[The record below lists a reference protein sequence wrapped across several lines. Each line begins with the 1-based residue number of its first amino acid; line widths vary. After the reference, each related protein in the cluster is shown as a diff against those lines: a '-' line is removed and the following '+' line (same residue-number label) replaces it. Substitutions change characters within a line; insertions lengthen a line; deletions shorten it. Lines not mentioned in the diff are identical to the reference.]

1 MGCELDEVYRPHFA
15 KNLYKSAMTFI
26 PLRNVYCLGPAVAL
40 MVTTITVAT
49 PAQTQATDP
58 LQGEVVN
65 AIAQK
70 TIQKF
75 NTSSC
80 QDLAASMAQGKQDP
94 NSLKD
99 QLTARFVQKL
109 RQDPQLTQEF
119 FDQISTPVLTKLFEC
134 GLVPPQ
140 Q

>member
-1 MGCELDEVYRPHFA
+1 
-15 KNLYKSAMTFI
+15 MTFSS
-26 PLRNVYCLGPAVAL
+26 LKNVYSVGSAIAL
-40 MVTTITVAT
+40 MVMTITVAT
-49 PAQTQATDP
+49 PAQAQTADP
-58 LQGEVVN
+58 LPGEVVN

-99 QLTARFVQKL
+99 QLTARFMQKL
-109 RQDPQLTQEF
+109 RQDPQLTQQF

-134 GLVPPQ
+134 GLVPSQ

>member
-1 MGCELDEVYRPHFA
+1 
-15 KNLYKSAMTFI
+15 MTS
-26 PLRNVYCLGPAVAL
+26 PLVRNVYALGSVLAL
-40 MVTTITVAT
+40 MATTLAAT
-49 PAQTQATDP
+49 PPLQAQTADP
-58 LQGEVVN
+58 LPGEVVD

-75 NTSSC
+75 NNSSC

-99 QLTARFVQKL
+99 QLTARFIQKL
-109 RQDPQLTQEF
+109 RQDPELTQEF

-140 Q
+140 K

>member
-1 MGCELDEVYRPHFA
+1 MKTLSLVPFR
-15 KNLYKSAMTFI
+15 LLVMI
-26 PLRNVYCLGPAVAL
+26 AL
-40 MVTTITVAT
+40 FSVGGVSSSL
-49 PAQTQATDP
+49 AQGQDP

-75 NTSSC
+75 SNSSC

-99 QLTARFVQKL
+99 QITARFIQKL
-109 RQDPQLTQEF
+109 RQDPQLTQQF
-119 FDQISTPVLTKLFEC
+119 FAQISTPVLTKLFEC

-140 Q
+140 K